1 MREIKRIH
9 FTLAYGAISIGIIL
23 GIFSII
29 RVGSLFIAAGMVVIA
44 ISGLKDSRS
53 RGVISTYLPFL
64 IAISLCAMALALPRG
79 L

>member
-1 MREIKRIH
+1 MREIKRIQI
-9 FTLAYGAISIGIIL
+9 TLAYGAIAVGIAL

-29 RVGSLFIAAGMVVIA
+29 RVGSLFIAVGMAVIA

-64 IAISLCAMALALPRG
+64 IAISLFAMALALPRG